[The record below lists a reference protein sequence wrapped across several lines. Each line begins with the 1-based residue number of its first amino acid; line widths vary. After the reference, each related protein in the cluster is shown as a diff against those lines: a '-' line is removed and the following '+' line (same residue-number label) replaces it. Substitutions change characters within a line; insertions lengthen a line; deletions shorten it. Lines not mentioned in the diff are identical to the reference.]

1 MLKHLSTLCAA
12 TLIAVSTQAQT
23 TYLATSFDEGIP
35 ETFQNWDIDENQ
47 PSTDMA
53 NLGFTIGTA
62 WIVTTEGKDNNA
74 VACSTSWYKNAGTS
88 NDWMV
93 LPPIEIKDAETKI
106 IWRARASDKDL
117 RDGYKL
123 YIGHFP
129 DADSGRDYIMP
140 DDFDL
145 LSPLYSTN
153 KETFDWNLHTI
164 SLADYVGQTVYL
176 AFVNDSK
183 DKTCLYIDDIFVG
196 VPAAVGLSLD
206 FGRCYDGYGDITI
219 SGKAYAT
226 LSQPVEQYTIG
237 FEMNGKTI
245 EQTFNNTLE
254 PGVQLP
260 FALSE
265 TAFLEKNATADYRAW
280 IKAGDDQ
287 SEIRGKLSA
296 YLWKVVAEE
305 VTGTWCQY
313 CVRGIGAMNYMR
325 ENDPEGFIGIAIHNN
340 SSSTVPDSMAISGEE
355 YRKWVMATYSMNG
368 YPHCVLNRNAQY
380 SIDPGIIPTTAAS
393 IKRNG
398 QNYYGLTLSATYNPE
413 TNRIAA
419 DTEVLFAK
427 DFDNTNFKLAY
438 IVIENDV
445 HRTHAETGILDNYC
459 GYDQVNA
466 YAGGAMGEC
475 YGFENLPGIVN
486 ADDIWYQDVAR
497 GYDGTDGYKGI
508 EGLFPKNISDGDVFT
523 HQMELDM
530 PETVLVKENAELV
543 VLLLSKS
550 GAILNAEKC
559 PIAQQSAEPTAV
571 EFGAVVQRH
580 TEPAVYDLQGRVVS
594 KSGHSLQ
601 PGIYIIGGK
610 KVVVK

>member
-62 WIVTTEGKDNNA
+62 WIVTTEGKDNNS

-93 LPPIEIKDAETKI
+93 LPPIEIKDAEAKI

-245 EQTFNNTLE
+245 EQTFDGTLE
-254 PGVQLP
+254 PGVQVP
-260 FALSE
+260 FTLSE
-265 TAFLEKNATADYRAW
+265 TAYLEKNATADYRAW

-287 SEIRGKLSA
+287 SEQNGRLSA

-508 EGLFPKNISDGDVFT
+508 EGLFPKNISEGDVFT

-594 KSGHSLQ
+594 KSRHSLQ

>member
-93 LPPIEIKDAETKI
+93 LPPIEIKDAEAKI

-245 EQTFNNTLE
+245 EQTFDGTLE
-254 PGVQLP
+254 PGVQVP
-260 FALSE
+260 FTLSE
-265 TAFLEKNATADYRAW
+265 TAYLEKNATADYRAW

-287 SEIRGKLSA
+287 SEQNGRLSA

-325 ENDPEGFIGIAIHNN
+325 ENDPEGFI
-340 SSSTVPDSMAISGEE
+340 D
-355 YRKWVMATYSMNG
+355 G

-508 EGLFPKNISDGDVFT
+508 EGLFPKNISEGDVFT

>member
-93 LPPIEIKDAETKI
+93 LPPIEIKDAEAKI

-475 YGFENLPGIVN
+475 YGFENLPGIIN

-497 GYDGTDGYKGI
+497 GYSGNDGYKGI
-508 EGLFPKNISDGDVFT
+508 TDIFPKNISDGDVFT

>member
-93 LPPIEIKDAETKI
+93 LPPIEIKDAEAKI

-245 EQTFNNTLE
+245 EQTFDGTLE
-254 PGVQLP
+254 PGVQVP
-260 FALSE
+260 FTLSE
-265 TAFLEKNATADYRAW
+265 TAYLEKNATADYRAW

-287 SEIRGKLSA
+287 SEQNGRLSA

-438 IVIENDV
+438 IIIENDV
-445 HRTHAETGILDNYC
+445 HRTYAETGILDNYC

-508 EGLFPKNISDGDVFT
+508 EGLFPKNISEGDVFT

>member
-93 LPPIEIKDAETKI
+93 LPPIEIKDAEAKI

-508 EGLFPKNISDGDVFT
+508 EGLFPKNISEGDVFT